1 MTACADIIL
10 VGAGLANSL
19 IALRLCEARPDLR
32 LLLLEQGPAPCG
44 NHTWSFHDADLT
56 HAQHRWLDP
65 IVRCRWPAYYVRF
78 PQRTRRLESGYASIL
93 SEDLAA
99 HLQTRMGDSVR
110 CDADVT
116 QLGPNHVAL
125 STGETLEAGAV
136 IDGRGPVDSPN
147 MALGYQAF
155 VGQVLRTAQPHGVE
169 VPIIMDAT
177 VTQGEGYRFVYVL
190 PFSPT
195 TLLIED
201 THYVDDDG
209 LSPEALRTHIA
220 EYARHQGWVIDD
232 VLQEEQGVLPIILAG
247 RQEAFWRESP
257 GQPRSGLRAGLFH
270 ATTGYS
276 LPSAVRL
283 ADHVASLDAFDAA
296 SLHAAMREHTESV
309 WREQGFF
316 RLLNRMLFMAG
327 EPNNRWQ
334 VMQRFY
340 GLPEGLIERFY
351 AGRLTWRDKLRIL
364 SGKPPVP
371 VGQAWTA
378 INKTDPFRI
387 RTST

>member
-1 MTACADIIL
+1 MSQRFDVIL
-10 VGAGLANSL
+10 VGAGLANGL
-19 IALRLCEARPDLR
+19 IALRLQEARPDLR
-32 LLLLEQGPAPCG
+32 LLLLEQGAAPCG

-65 IVRCRWPAYYVRF
+65 LVHRRWPAYSVRF
-78 PQRTRRLESGYASIL
+78 PKRTRRLESGYASIL
-93 SEDLAA
+93 SEDLADY
-99 HLQTRMGDSVR
+99 LQSRLGDRLR
-110 CDADVT
+110 CNAVVT
-116 QLGPNHVAL
+116 QLGPNHATL
-125 STGETLEAGAV
+125 STGETFEAGAV
-136 IDGRGPVDSPN
+136 IDGRGTADSPN

-155 VGQVLRTAQPHGVE
+155 LGQVVRTAEPHGLD

-177 VTQGEGYRFVYVL
+177 VTQGQGYRFVYVL
-190 PFSPT
+190 PFSSD

-201 THYVDDDG
+201 THYVDDHG
-209 LSPEALRTHIA
+209 LAPDTLRTHIA
-220 EYARHQGWVIDD
+220 EYANYQRWAIAEI
-232 VLQEEQGVLPIILAG
+232 LREEQGVLPITLAG
-247 RQEAFWRESP
+247 NQEAFWRESP
-257 GQPRSGLRAGLFH
+257 GQPRAGLRAGLFH

-283 ADHVASLDAFDAA
+283 ADHVAKLDAFDAA
-296 SLHAAMREHTESV
+296 SLHAAIRDHAETV

-327 EPNNRWQ
+327 EPNNRWR

-340 GLPEGLIERFY
+340 GLSEGLIERFY

-371 VGQAWTA
+371 VGQAWAA
-378 INKTDPFRI
+378 INKTDPFQI